1 MALCGRLLLL
11 LGFCWL
17 TQDPVLAQVRHP
29 LPVLWMMPLSSGSG
43 KQNLTADVLPAVRL
57 ALQDLEDQPPPLGNY
72 EVQLQLLDSQ
82 CDPAKALKALFDA
95 MWAGPKHLLLIGGVC
110 PPVTALIAR
119 SLPALH
125 LVQVSFAAS
134 SPSLSNRKWFGNL
147 FSTMPSDRVLNQA
160 AVKLLQRFRWT
171 RVGVITQEGARLSE
185 MKKDLL
191 RQLLKADVQL
201 VASES
206 FSADACSSLKKLKDR
221 DVRIIIAHF
230 EDDSASEVFCCAYRL
245 NLFGPRYQWIVSGT
259 GPGWRLGWK
268 ASGCSANSLLTAAD
282 GSIRLQIRLLS
293 RTNTVGVSG
302 RTPQDYQDS
311 YLRHLDQNSELGPLH
326 SFVYDAVW
334 VAARA
339 LVQVMEAQKHQQKYN
354 RNVTV
359 GEEATERMLL
369 EVLKGS
375 QFQGVT
381 GPVSFRNGERMT
393 SVELIQF
400 QGSSSVLVGEFNTS
414 SQQLRLINHLVRFK
428 GGAAARDQTEV
439 HLQQRHAHFLFYS
452 FLFSAAAGTIIITTC
467 ILIFI
472 TCNHRHW
479 LLSSRGGSQ
488 DQLLLLGVLLSS
500 SSVLVSALE
509 GLSLSDQTSEILCS
523 VRLWTLSLGHTVGL
537 TVLFNK
543 AWSLYSLPSFDQ
555 KRRRPAGGIL
565 LWFFLLDVLVL
576 ISWQILDP
584 LRWVVLQLSTEVD
597 PADPDILIHP
607 FSEHCSSTNMEMW
620 ISTICSYKAPLLVRT
635 KLAIGLMSCNQRSYI
650 QIVFSRL
657 QGLCCF
663 VSWSIRTADVSSVRL
678 LVLTVFAVTV
688 FSVSGLLGS
697 LLTSHDPPVQLC
709 VSGVL
714 VLCCNAFIL
723 VGLFGPKIVLV
734 CWSSSNLQPPTELQ
748 SDAAEDEDL
757 LSRMKLQ
764 LESQSAQLDVQ
775 IETIIMQLCEESE
788 SETLHCLNREK
799 PGKHRCARWTHE
811 AQICADIRSSKA
823 EASSPD
829 DINSPEQVGRR
840 LSVQLPILHHSYL
853 PVIGGVSSSS
863 SSSLFGSRDAF
874 LYHHDNFLYT

>member
-72 EVQLQLLDSQ
+72 E

-206 FSADACSSLKKLKDR
+206 FSADACSSLKKLK
-221 DVRIIIAHF
+221 VL
-230 EDDSASEVFCCAYRL
+230 EEPQSEQVLTVSVSVQAYRL

-375 QFQGVT
+375 QENPKETQNHHRPAGV
-381 GPVSFRNGERMT
+381 
-393 SVELIQF
+393 SVEVVF
-400 QGSSSVLVGEFNTS
+400 VL
-414 SQQLRLINHLVRFK
+414 Q
-428 GGAAARDQTEV
+428 
-439 HLQQRHAHFLFYS
+439 
-452 FLFSAAAGTIIITTC
+452 
-467 ILIFI
+467 
-472 TCNHRHW
+472 
-479 LLSSRGGSQ
+479 
-488 DQLLLLGVLLSS
+488 
-500 SSVLVSALE
+500 
-509 GLSLSDQTSEILCS
+509 

-555 KRRRPAGGIL
+555 KVNQADLLSVSLNHLSTVGGIL

-650 QIVFSRL
+650 QIV
-657 QGLCCF
+657 
-663 VSWSIRTADVSSVRL
+663 
-678 LVLTVFAVTV
+678 
-688 FSVSGLLGS
+688 SGLLGS

-714 VLCCNAFIL
+714 VLCFLLRVYPSNNTVPEIHKSTKMTKLSQRNTKQLNQDTKQENEIQKDTREQNMENTRQNCLKETQNNQNDQ
-723 VGLFGPKIVLV
+723 KIG
-734 CWSSSNLQPPTELQ
+734 NQQQP
-748 SDAAEDEDL
+748 SV
-757 LSRMKLQ
+757 
-764 LESQSAQLDVQ
+764 SA
-775 IETIIMQLCEESE
+775 
-788 SETLHCLNREK
+788 
-799 PGKHRCARWTHE
+799 GKHRCARWTHE

-863 SSSLFGSRDAF
+863 SSKHCSGSDQAVPPSHLLQVSPSLPM
-874 LYHHDNFLYT
+874 